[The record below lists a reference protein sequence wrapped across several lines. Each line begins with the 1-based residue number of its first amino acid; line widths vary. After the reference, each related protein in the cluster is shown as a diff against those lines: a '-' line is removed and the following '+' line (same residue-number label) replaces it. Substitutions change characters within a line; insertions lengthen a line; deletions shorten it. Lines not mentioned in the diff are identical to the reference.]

1 MKLPPLRPGM
11 LPVQSRRLA
20 QTLRQEGR
28 PVLTFSLT
36 LPHLTGDTRAERRIE
51 RYYAHLAECW
61 RRRWAGP
68 LFRRAC
74 AAETAART
82 AGTPFS
88 PWEGEVT
95 YTLTLRNGTLLS
107 LIWEARERRDGQD
120 ILRRYGDT
128 WALSEG
134 IPLALPTLFPGTRRW
149 RASLL
154 EELSRQIEAQRAAG
168 APFYPPRPG
177 PLRRA
182 FSPER
187 FALTPE
193 GVSLWFPPGSI
204 APEATGSP
212 FFPIA
217 CALPGEEDSVPSAEI
232 S

>member
-1 MKLPPLRPGM
+1 MNLPTFQSGM

-20 QTLRQEGR
+20 QTLRREGR

-61 RRRWAGP
+61 RRHWTGL

-82 AGTPFS
+82 AETGFA

-95 YTLTLRNGTLLS
+95 YTVALQRRTLLS
-107 LIWEARERRDGQD
+107 LIWEARERQDGRE
-120 ILRRYGDT
+120 IRRRYGDT
-128 WALSEG
+128 WDLSNG
-134 IPLALPTLFPGTRRW
+134 IPLSLHALSPGVRHWHT
-149 RASLL
+149 SLL
-154 EELSRQIEAQRAAG
+154 EEVSQQIQAQSAAG
-168 APFYPPRPG
+168 ASFYPLRPG
-177 PLRRA
+177 LLRKA
-182 FSPER
+182 FCPEC

-204 APEATGSP
+204 APEAAGSP
-212 FFPIA
+212 VFTVP
-217 CALPGEEDSVPSAEI
+217 CSLPGIEDTAPSAEN